1 MSQENVEIL
10 EASIDAYNR
19 EDWDAM
25 VKDAA
30 PGFEMD
36 MSRAVGPVRG
46 VFKLDQILRVVGE
59 FAEYWE
65 SVRIEPQEFIE
76 AGDLVVVPWA
86 MHGRGR
92 DGIELVAR
100 ATCVFTIRNGAI
112 ERITLYQEREEALEA
127 VGLSEQDVRADS

>member
-1 MSQENVEIL
+1 VEIVK
-10 EASIDAYNR
+10 ANIDAYNR
-19 EDWDAM
+19 EDWNALA
-25 VKDAA
+25 KDAA

-36 MSRAVGPVRG
+36 LSRAIGPVRG

-100 ATCVFTIRNGAI
+100 ATFVWTIRDGAV
-112 ERITLYQEREEALEA
+112 ERISLYQEREEALEA
-127 VGLSEQDVRADS
+127 VGLSEQSPGSS